1 MITIQILVAAVAV
14 AAILTSVIVHV
25 VDKKHSASEVIR
37 LNARITKLEEE
48 TVANEQKIKQLKELA
63 ANAANA
69 VYVKPFD
76 GPLSVSDAEV
86 ITDNAFIQ
94 PEGDD
99 KYVMYVSKNITGTD
113 NQLVVL
119 KDKKQPAPDRVN
131 VRLFLYVGSY
141 NGKSVTP
148 DEKNK

>member
-14 AAILTSVIVHV
+14 SAVLMGVIVHV
-25 VDKKHSASEVIR
+25 LDKKHSDSEVIR

-48 TVANEQKIKQLKELA
+48 TVVNEQKIKQLKELA

-76 GPLSVSDAEV
+76 GPLLVSDAEV

-94 PEGDD
+94 HEGDD
-99 KYVMYVSKNITGTD
+99 NYVMYVSKNITGTE

-119 KDKKQPAPDRVN
+119 KDKKQPAPGRVK

-141 NGKSVTP
+141 NEKSVTP
-148 DEKNK
+148 DGEN